1 MIVYGVYGQTS
12 SAPEEYRSVWVRLPW
27 ALLKLP
33 QEESL
38 LPEVLNHLKTA
49 LTSRIIERVLIQTAS
64 GWMSQLA
71 LL

>member
-1 MIVYGVYGQTS
+1 MIVCGQTS

-27 ALLKLP
+27 VLLKLP

-38 LPEVLNHLKTA
+38 LPEFLNHLKTV

-71 LL
+71 VL

>member
-1 MIVYGVYGQTS
+1 MIVYEQTS
-12 SAPEEYRSVWVRLPW
+12 SAPEEYPSAWVRLPW

-38 LPEVLNHLKTA
+38 LPEVLNHLKTT
-49 LTSRIIERVLIQTAS
+49 LTTRIIERVLRQTAS
-64 GWMSQLA
+64 GLMSQLA

>member
-1 MIVYGVYGQTS
+1 MIVCGQTC
-12 SAPEEYRSVWVRLPW
+12 SAPEEYWSVWVRLPW
-27 ALLKLP
+27 VLLKLP

-38 LPEVLNHLKTA
+38 LPEVLNHLKTV

-71 LL
+71 VL